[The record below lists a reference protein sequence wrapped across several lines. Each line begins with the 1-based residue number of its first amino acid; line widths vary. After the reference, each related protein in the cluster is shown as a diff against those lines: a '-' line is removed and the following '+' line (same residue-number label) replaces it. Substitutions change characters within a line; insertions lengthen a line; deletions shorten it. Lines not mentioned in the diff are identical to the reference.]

1 MIETHD
7 DVMLRKSLPRVG
19 QTIRSKKHG
28 TLWRVI
34 EKRETWAHT
43 EDDPE
48 TGEPRMLPAIYLCY
62 WAVTEGQRP
71 GIGKML
77 GYAYTL
83 HDTTFET
90 NWEIVLDE

>member
-7 DVMLRKSLPRVG
+7 DVMLGKNLPRVG
-19 QTIRSKKHG
+19 QTVRSKKHG
-28 TLWRVI
+28 TLWRVV
-34 EKRETWAHT
+34 EKREMWVHT

-48 TGEPRMLPAIYLCY
+48 TGDPRMLPAIYLCY
-62 WAVTEGQRP
+62 WEVREGQP
-71 GIGKML
+71 AGIGKML

-90 NWEIVLDE
+90 NWEIAKDK